1 MTTHDFMAG
10 NYQAQ
15 VAIYCG
21 SIPKLKSGCKSSRGG
36 SIDSTLQLHGNR
48 WVTTDEASVLKTQ
61 SCLWGS
67 KGEPPDVSSLE
78 SWDSRNGLQKNTDS
92 TIMNGSSQTPNAQPK
107 YSFSKLEI
115 NSAAMETAQIK
126 DKLKK
131 RRMSEGLLASKK
143 GLLDKAVSKE
153 PDLKPAI
160 SRSASQRLL
169 VSSKPMPPIQSIPD
183 TPETNRAQE
192 TEQQARE
199 NTSGSLQV
207 EGVNAELTSTQQI
220 MHGPDENPKKSL
232 GAALIPP
239 IPKLAKA
246 CEENSQKAAELFPSL
261 PRTEC
266 APLAIDECPKTR
278 SLLKSGNGEDNN
290 QKTLETGSS
299 EPAFQNGFPA
309 PCKVVGGS
317 LASVLPLA
325 TSYLC
330 LAKEDLLSNPYLLK
344 DDEWKE
350 SNGRVCVC
358 FHLFAFWHEGQG
370 ECKAWH
376 LAGGSKENITRR
388 TETGRKGY
396 WECFLEEICKDA
408 QRDLIMHGP
417 DENPKKSLGAAL
429 IPPIPKLA
437 KACEENSQ
445 KAAELF
451 PSLPRTECAPLA
463 IDECPKTRCSPGR
476 GKPPV
481 KSRTQGLPYLG
492 KGPLQWWWETV
503 PTKGC
508 SGKDHGA
515 NKQLIPTGRDSGND
529 QLFGGSSWLNH
540 NGATPVTLNLSNP
553 CRASV
558 GMALRKRVNRPSLP
572 SIPVISQESNF
583 LRHAS
588 ANSLPANLQHSPEW
602 EEDLVNRDAFEIRP
616 LSHPEHELTDALKWL
631 SSNDW
636 HLKEKGLFNIICLAT
651 CHSEVLQGRLHDVSL
666 AATKEVSNLRS
677 KVSRFAIGTLAELFR
692 AMKKHMDQEVE
703 EISRVLLQK
712 AGDTSDFIQKA
723 ADQSLGIMAQSV
735 TPSRAMTALMANGV
749 THRNPLIRKCAAG
762 HLLTVMEQIGAEK
775 LLSGN
780 RESTELLVQ
789 TLVKMAQDCHQDTRC
804 YGRKMLNMLMCHSKF
819 DGYLKQNVP
828 SHDLRDVMAAIKQK
842 GTEDSASQATSAKS
856 YRGSK
861 NGSLTISL
869 DSLSSAEGSTL
880 DVLNFSQPS
889 ARCSS
894 LRNIEVMEQ
903 LKELNKLLVAKEF
916 QIRIHGIALLMD
928 HCKKNPH
935 FVSSNIVQIF
945 DTFTPRLQ
953 DSNKKVNQYALE
965 SVVSMI
971 PVLKNGFNP
980 VLFSVM
986 TIVMDNLNSKNSGIY
1001 SAAVKVLD
1009 TMITYLD
1016 NLLLLQIFASR
1027 VRFLTGRAL
1036 QDITDHL
1043 AGLVAV
1049 AYPRKPQVVE
1059 RLILPV
1065 LWYFLNN
1072 MIGNGVLPGKSGN
1085 VRTVV
1090 SKLAQSLHKQ
1100 MGLKLEEYV
1109 CNQPQHVI
1117 KLFQDLLD
1125 MDRQ

>member
-1 MTTHDFMAG
+1 MATHDDFTTG
-10 NYQAQ
+10 KYQAQ

-36 SIDSTLQLHGNR
+36 SIDSTLQLHGNG
-48 WVTTDEASVLKTQ
+48 WMTTHEGEDPTLASLHSVLKKQ

-78 SWDSRNGLQKNTDS
+78 SCDSRYGLQKNTDS
-92 TIMNGSSQTPNAQPK
+92 TVMNDSSQIPNAQPK
-107 YSFSKLEI
+107 YSLSELEI

-143 GLLDKAVSKE
+143 GLLDKAVPKG
-153 PDLKPAI
+153 PALKPAI

-169 VSSKPMPPIQSIPD
+169 VTPKPMPPIQSIPN

-192 TEQQARE
+192 TEP
-199 NTSGSLQV
+199 
-207 EGVNAELTSTQQI
+207 QI
-220 MHGPDENPKKSL
+220 AHGHDENPKKSL

-239 IPKLAKA
+239 IPKLGKA
-246 CEENSQKAAELFPSL
+246 YEENSQNVAECFSSL
-261 PRTEC
+261 SQAEC
-266 APLAIDECPKTR
+266 VPLAIVECPKTR
-278 SLLKSGNGEDNN
+278 SLSEPGNGEDNS
-290 QKTLETGSS
+290 QKTLETGLSK
-299 EPAFQNGFPA
+299 PAFQNGFPA
-309 PCKVVGGS
+309 PLKIIGGS
-317 LASVLPLA
+317 LASLLPPA
-325 TSYLC
+325 TSSLC
-330 LAKEDLLSNPYLLK
+330 LTKEEGLHSNLHLLK
-344 DDEWKE
+344 DEWKE
-350 SNGRVCVC
+350 SNGRIHVTI
-358 FHLFAFWHEGQG
+358 
-370 ECKAWH
+370 
-376 LAGGSKENITRR
+376 SKS
-388 TETGRKGY
+388 
-396 WECFLEEICKDA
+396 A
-408 QRDLIMHGP
+408 QEKMR
-417 DENPKKSLGAAL
+417 
-429 IPPIPKLA
+429 
-437 KACEENSQ
+437 Q
-445 KAAELF
+445 
-451 PSLPRTECAPLA
+451 
-463 IDECPKTRCSPGR
+463 
-476 GKPPV
+476 
-481 KSRTQGLPYLG
+481 
-492 KGPLQWWWETV
+492 
-503 PTKGC
+503 
-508 SGKDHGA
+508 
-515 NKQLIPTGRDSGND
+515 KQLKEIEFLR
-529 QLFGGSSWLNH
+529 SSWLHH
-540 NGATPVTLNLSNP
+540 NGATPVTLHLSNP

-572 SIPVISQESNF
+572 SIPVISQDSNF

-588 ANSLPANLQHSPEW
+588 ANSLPANLQHSPKW
-602 EEDLVNRDAFEIRP
+602 EEDLVSRDAFEIRP
-616 LSHPEHELTDALKWL
+616 LSHPEHELIEALKWL

-636 HLKEKGLFNIICLAT
+636 HLKEKGLLNIICLAT

-677 KVSRFAIGTLAELFR
+677 KVSRFAIETLAELFK
-692 AMKKHMDQEVE
+692 AMKKHMDQETE

-712 AGDTSDFIQKA
+712 AGDTSEFIQKA

-749 THRNPLIRKCAAG
+749 NHRNPLIRKCAAG

-869 DSLSSAEGSTL
+869 DSLSSGEGSTM
-880 DVLNFSQPS
+880 DVLNFSQP
-889 ARCSS
+889 AAHGSS
-894 LRNIEVMEQ
+894 LRSIEIMEQ
-903 LKELNKLLVAKEF
+903 LKELNKQLGAKEF
-916 QIRIHGIALLMD
+916 QIRIDGIALLMD

-945 DTFTPRLQ
+945 DTFTLRLQ

-965 SVVSMI
+965 SVVTMI

-980 VLFSVM
+980 VLLSVV

-1001 SAAVKVLD
+1001 SAAIKVLD

-1036 QDITDHL
+1036 QDITEYL
-1043 AGLVAV
+1043 AGQ
-1049 AYPRKPQVVE
+1049 K
-1059 RLILPV
+1059 RL
-1065 LWYFLNN
+1065 
-1072 MIGNGVLPGKSGN
+1072 
-1085 VRTVV
+1085 
-1090 SKLAQSLHKQ
+1090 
-1100 MGLKLEEYV
+1100 
-1109 CNQPQHVI
+1109 
-1117 KLFQDLLD
+1117 
-1125 MDRQ
+1125 

>member
-10 NYQAQ
+10 KYQAQ

-207 EGVNAELTSTQQI
+207 EGVNPELTSTQQI
-220 MHGPDENPKKSL
+220 VHSPDENPKKSL

-317 LASVLPLA
+317 QASVLPLA
-325 TSYLC
+325 TSSLC

-350 SNGRVCVC
+350 SNGRI
-358 FHLFAFWHEGQG
+358 HITI
-370 ECKAWH
+370 
-376 LAGGSKENITRR
+376 SKS
-388 TETGRKGY
+388 
-396 WECFLEEICKDA
+396 A
-408 QRDLIMHGP
+408 QEKMR
-417 DENPKKSLGAAL
+417 
-429 IPPIPKLA
+429 
-437 KACEENSQ
+437 Q
-445 KAAELF
+445 
-451 PSLPRTECAPLA
+451 
-463 IDECPKTRCSPGR
+463 
-476 GKPPV
+476 
-481 KSRTQGLPYLG
+481 
-492 KGPLQWWWETV
+492 
-503 PTKGC
+503 
-508 SGKDHGA
+508 
-515 NKQLIPTGRDSGND
+515 KQLKEIEFLRKEKEKEKEREKERSTKTQEQQSRNVLD
-529 QLFGGSSWLNH
+529 GSSWLNH

-880 DVLNFSQPS
+880 DVLNFSQPA

-894 LRNIEVMEQ
+894 LCNIEVMEQ

-1036 QDITDHL
+1036 QDITDRL

>member
-1 MTTHDFMAG
+1 MATHDFTAAK
-10 NYQAQ
+10 YQTQ

-21 SIPKLKSGCKSSRGG
+21 SIPKLKSGCKPSRGG
-36 SIDSTLQLHGNR
+36 SIDSSLQLHGNG
-48 WVTTDEASVLKTQ
+48 WMTAKEASLRSLKKQ

-67 KGEPPDVSSLE
+67 KGEPPDVSCLE
-78 SWDSRNGLQKNTDS
+78 SWESTNGLQKNTDS
-92 TIMNGSSQTPNAQPK
+92 TVMDDSSQIPSAQPK
-107 YSFSKLEI
+107 YSLSELEV

-143 GLLDKAVSKE
+143 GLLDSAVPKALA
-153 PDLKPAI
+153 LKPAI

-169 VSSKPMPPIQSIPD
+169 VTSKPMPPIQSIPT
-183 TPETNRAQE
+183 TPETNIAQE
-192 TEQQARE
+192 REQHVRE
-199 NTSGSLQV
+199 NGSGSLQV
-207 EGVNAELTSTQQI
+207 EGVNPELTTSTQQI
-220 MHGPDENPKKSL
+220 LHGYDENPRKSL

-246 CEENSQKAAELFPSL
+246 YEENSQNSAEPFPSL
-261 PRTEC
+261 SLIESV
-266 APLAIDECPKTR
+266 PLTIDECPRTR
-278 SLLKSGNGEDNN
+278 SLSEPDNGEDNS
-290 QKTLETGSS
+290 QKPLETEVSQ
-299 EPAFQNGFPA
+299 PAFQNGLPA
-309 PCKVVGGS
+309 ALKVAGGPLES
-317 LASVLPLA
+317 LLPLA
-325 TSYLC
+325 TSSLS
-330 LAKEDLLSNPYLLK
+330 LAKEGGLLSNPHLLK

-350 SNGRVCVC
+350 SNGRIHVTI
-358 FHLFAFWHEGQG
+358 
-370 ECKAWH
+370 
-376 LAGGSKENITRR
+376 SKS
-388 TETGRKGY
+388 
-396 WECFLEEICKDA
+396 A
-408 QRDLIMHGP
+408 QEKMR
-417 DENPKKSLGAAL
+417 
-429 IPPIPKLA
+429 
-437 KACEENSQ
+437 Q
-445 KAAELF
+445 
-451 PSLPRTECAPLA
+451 
-463 IDECPKTRCSPGR
+463 
-476 GKPPV
+476 
-481 KSRTQGLPYLG
+481 
-492 KGPLQWWWETV
+492 
-503 PTKGC
+503 
-508 SGKDHGA
+508 
-515 NKQLIPTGRDSGND
+515 KQLKEIEFLRKEKEKEKEKEREKERSTKIQEQQPRNA
-529 QLFGGSSWLNH
+529 LEGSSWLNN
-540 NGATPVTLNLSNP
+540 NGAIPVTLNLKNP
-553 CRASV
+553 CKASV

-572 SIPVISQESNF
+572 SIPAISQESSF

-616 LSHPEHELTDALKWL
+616 LSHPEHELIDALKWL

-677 KVSRFAIGTLAELFR
+677 KVSRFAIRTLAELSK
-692 AMKKHMDQEVE
+692 AMRRHMDQEVE

-712 AGDTSDFIQKA
+712 AGDTSEFIQRA
-723 ADQSLGIMAQSV
+723 ADQSLGIVAQSV
-735 TPSRAMTALMANGV
+735 TPSRAMTALMANGLS
-749 THRNPLIRKCAAG
+749 HRNPLIRKCAAG

-789 TLVKMAQDCHQDTRC
+789 TLVKVAQDCHQDTRC
-804 YGRKMLNMLMCHSKF
+804 YGRKMLNMLMSHSKF
-819 DGYLKQNVP
+819 DGYLKQNLP

-842 GTEDSASQATSAKS
+842 GTEDQASHAPSAKS

-861 NGSLTISL
+861 SGSLTISL
-869 DSLSSAEGSTL
+869 DSLSSGEGSTS
-880 DVLNFSQPS
+880 DALNLSQPT

-894 LRNIEVMEQ
+894 LCSIEVMEQ
-903 LKELNKLLVAKEF
+903 LKELLMAKEF
-916 QIRIHGIALLMD
+916 QIRIDGIALLAE
-928 HCKKNPH
+928 HCKNNPQ

-945 DTFTPRLQ
+945 DTFTLRLQ

-971 PVLKNGFNP
+971 PVLKNGLNP
-980 VLFSVM
+980 VLFSVV

-1016 NLLLLQIFASR
+1016 NLLLLQICASR
-1027 VRFLTGRAL
+1027 VRFITGRAL
-1036 QDITDHL
+1036 QDITDRL

-1049 AYPRKPQVVE
+1049 AYPQKPQVAE
-1059 RLILPV
+1059 RHILPV

-1090 SKLAQSLHKQ
+1090 SKLAKSLHKQ
-1100 MGLKLEEYV
+1100 MGLKLEEYAS
-1109 CNQPQHVI
+1109 NQPQHVI

-1125 MDRQ
+1125 MDLQ

>member
-1 MTTHDFMAG
+1 MATHDDFMAG
-10 NYQAQ
+10 KCQTQ

-21 SIPKLKSGCKSSRGG
+21 SIPKLKFGCKPSRGG
-36 SIDSTLQLHGNR
+36 SIDSTLQLHGNGWR
-48 WVTTDEASVLKTQ
+48 TTDEASVLKTQ
-61 SCLWGS
+61 SCLRGS
-67 KGEPPDVSSLE
+67 KGEPSDVSSLE
-78 SWDSRNGLQKNTDS
+78 SWDSRNGLQKKTDS
-92 TIMNGSSQTPNAQPK
+92 TVMNGSSQIPNAQPK
-107 YSFSKLEI
+107 YSLSELEVS
-115 NSAAMETAQIK
+115 SAAMETVKIK

-143 GLLDKAVSKE
+143 GLLDKAVPKG
-153 PDLKPAI
+153 PALKPAV

-169 VSSKPMPPIQSIPD
+169 VTSKPMPPIQSISN
-183 TPETNRAQE
+183 TPETNRVQGTAQ
-192 TEQQARE
+192 QVRE
-199 NTSGSLQV
+199 NGSDSLQV
-207 EGVNAELTSTQQI
+207 EEDNPELTSTQQI
-220 MHGPDENPKKSL
+220 GMHGPDENPKKSL

-246 CEENSQKAAELFPSL
+246 CEENSQKAAEPFPSL
-261 PRTEC
+261 PPTEC
-266 APLAIDECPKTR
+266 VPLARDECPKRR
-278 SLLKSGNGEDNN
+278 SLSKSGNYEDNSK
-290 QKTLETGSS
+290 KTLETRLS
-299 EPAFQNGFPA
+299 EPAFHNDFAA
-309 PCKVVGGS
+309 PLKIVGGS
-317 LASVLPLA
+317 LASLLLPA
-325 TSYLC
+325 TSSLC
-330 LAKEDLLSNPYLLK
+330 LAKEEDLPSNHHLLK

-350 SNGRVCVC
+350 SNGRIHVTI
-358 FHLFAFWHEGQG
+358 
-370 ECKAWH
+370 
-376 LAGGSKENITRR
+376 SKS
-388 TETGRKGY
+388 
-396 WECFLEEICKDA
+396 A
-408 QRDLIMHGP
+408 QEKMR
-417 DENPKKSLGAAL
+417 
-429 IPPIPKLA
+429 
-437 KACEENSQ
+437 Q
-445 KAAELF
+445 
-451 PSLPRTECAPLA
+451 
-463 IDECPKTRCSPGR
+463 
-476 GKPPV
+476 
-481 KSRTQGLPYLG
+481 
-492 KGPLQWWWETV
+492 
-503 PTKGC
+503 
-508 SGKDHGA
+508 
-515 NKQLIPTGRDSGND
+515 KQLKEIEFLHKEKEKVKERENERSTKIQEQQSRNVLD
-529 QLFGGSSWLNH
+529 GSSWLNH

-602 EEDLVNRDAFEIRP
+602 EEDPVNRDAFEIRP
-616 LSHPEHELTDALKWL
+616 LSHPEHELIDALKWL

-677 KVSRFAIGTLAELFR
+677 KVCRFAIGTLAELFK

-712 AGDTSDFIQKA
+712 AGDTSEFIQKA

-762 HLLTVMEQIGAEK
+762 HLLTIMEQIGAEK

-780 RESTELLVQ
+780 RDSTELLVQ
-789 TLVKMAQDCHQDTRC
+789 TLVKMAQDCHQETRS

-842 GTEDSASQATSAKS
+842 GTEDSPSQAPSAKS

-869 DSLSSAEGSTL
+869 DSLPSSKGSTS
-880 DVLNFSQPS
+880 DVLNFSQP
-889 ARCSS
+889 AAHCSS
-894 LRNIEVMEQ
+894 LCSVEVMEQ
-903 LKELNKLLVAKEF
+903 LKELNKLFVAKEF
-916 QIRIHGIALLMD
+916 QIRIDGITLLMD
-928 HCKKNPH
+928 HCKKNPY

-945 DTFTPRLQ
+945 DTFTLRLQ

-971 PVLKNGFNP
+971 PLLKNGFNP
-980 VLFSVM
+980 VLFSVV

-1016 NLLLLQIFASR
+1016 NLLLLQIIASR

-1036 QDITDHL
+1036 QDITDYL
-1043 AGLVAV
+1043 AG
-1049 AYPRKPQVVE
+1049 
-1059 RLILPV
+1059 
-1065 LWYFLNN
+1065 
-1072 MIGNGVLPGKSGN
+1072 
-1085 VRTVV
+1085 
-1090 SKLAQSLHKQ
+1090 
-1100 MGLKLEEYV
+1100 
-1109 CNQPQHVI
+1109 
-1117 KLFQDLLD
+1117 
-1125 MDRQ
+1125 